1 MQRIRMCVSIFAGSC
16 LVLTCIGQA
25 RAQPATVPPV
35 TPPGASA
42 YTVTPPNDFG
52 YNVRFTTKEGA
63 LNVSS
68 KIPSLLAKY
77 KSTEDES
84 ERSKIAKEL
93 TVVAGEE
100 FDARQAARDK
110 EIAKLE
116 LQVKRLRESQ
126 ARRANEKEEIVKDHV
141 RLLLRNASGLGWSSD
156 GEQPG
161 TVGANSSQV
170 YLDLLPEKGETPMQ
184 KK

>member
-1 MQRIRMCVSIFAGSC
+1 MNSRMQPIHFCVSIFAGSC

-25 RAQPATVPPV
+25 RAQVPVPPV
-35 TPPGASA
+35 FPPGASA
-42 YTVTPPNDFG
+42 YTVGPPSDSDYTVTIRTNTG
-52 YNVRFTTKEGA
+52 TLR
-63 LNVSS
+63 VSS

-93 TVVAGEE
+93 TVIAGEE

-110 EIAKLE
+110 EIEKLE
-116 LQVKRLRESQ
+116 LQIKRLREIQ
-126 ARRANEKEEIVKDHV
+126 AQRAREKEEIVKDHV

-156 GEQPG
+156 GEKPE
-161 TVGANSSQV
+161 TV
-170 YLDLLPEKGETPMQ
+170 TPNPRP
-184 KK
+184 